1 MYDLL
6 VRLMLVA
13 ALAQFGISAKEF
25 FECRQRSC
33 LARVEANSRQILR
46 IDWKPIS
53 LFPGEAKRFQEASS
67 NRRGSHA
74 QK

>member
-6 VRLMLVA
+6 VRLMLIA

-25 FECRQRSC
+25 YECGQRSC
-33 LARVEANSRQILR
+33 LAHLEANSRQILR

-53 LFPGEAKRFQEASS
+53 LFPGEAKRFQAASNS
-67 NRRGSHA
+67 RRASHG